1 MTGPKTGTT
10 TGTTLAPDGAPGR
23 ARRLA
28 SPLAVGGVTALAVLA
43 LHLRDPHAR
52 GSWGVC
58 PTALVG
64 FDCPLCGSLRAVH
77 DLTNLDVASA
87 ASSNLLFVVAVPV
100 ILGLWVRRLVAG
112 WRGGSAVA
120 PVQVPRLVWW
130 GLAAAVT
137 LFTILRNLPA
147 GAWFAS

>member
-1 MTGPKTGTT
+1 MTGTT
-10 TGTTLAPDGAPGR
+10 TGTTTGTALPPPGMPGR

-28 SPLAVGGVTALAVLA
+28 APLAVGGVTALGVLA
-43 LHLRDPHAR
+43 LHLRDPHEQ

-87 ASSNLLFVVAVPV
+87 ASSNLLFVVAVPL

-112 WRGGSAVA
+112 WRGGSA
-120 PVQVPRLVWW
+120 PVQMPHRVWW
-130 GLAAAVT
+130 GLAVAVA